1 MRRVG
6 ILLIILAFL
15 PEPRLSFGYLQVLPA
30 LQEFGDET
38 YITPRLFLDSPCV
51 INFLSTFL
59 ETVRSCEILSE
70 FFDFSLITSQEFS
83 RKIQPFI
90 LLAHEQFEIPNAV
103 QAAQSCIA
111 PISYCKKT
119 LTVELVARIHANS
132 VSKVGVWKGALNVM
146 NAESEALNYASIL
159 REHAKQFKASGD
171 PDWRF
176 PTLAS
181 GFIDFLTSLHLFSKK
196 NCKTIGLI
204 YSNEWKL
211 ASIS

>member
-1 MRRVG
+1 MKKVG
-6 ILLIILAFL
+6 IILVILAFL
-15 PEPRLSFGYLQVLPA
+15 PGPRVSFGYLQVLPA

-38 YITPRLFLDSPCV
+38 YITPRLFSDSACV
-51 INFLSTFL
+51 TIFFSTFL
-59 ETVRSCEILSE
+59 ESVRSCKILSE
-70 FFDFSLITSQEFS
+70 FFDFSLITSQEFG

-90 LLAHEQFEIPNAV
+90 LLAHEHFEIPKAV
-103 QAAQSCIA
+103 QATQSCIA
-111 PISYCKKT
+111 PISYCRKT

-181 GFIDFLTSLHLFSKK
+181 GYIDFLTRLHLFSKE
-196 NCKTIGLI
+196 NYKTIALI
-204 YSNEWKL
+204 YSNEWRL